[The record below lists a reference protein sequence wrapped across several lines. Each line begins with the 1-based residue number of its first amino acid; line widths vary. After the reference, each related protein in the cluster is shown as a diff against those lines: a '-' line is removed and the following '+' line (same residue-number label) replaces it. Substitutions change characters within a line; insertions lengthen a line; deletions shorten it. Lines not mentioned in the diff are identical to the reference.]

1 MPDGGDHGHGACAH
15 RAHDRLLVEGPQV
28 LHGPA
33 AAPDDHRVH
42 RLRAQGL
49 HGLRDGGRR
58 ALALHAA
65 GAEQDVH
72 GRVAAVRHAHD
83 VPDHRAGGR
92 GRNADAARRAR
103 QGALL
108 LGIEE
113 ALGLQAGAVALK
125 AQPELAHAV
134 ALHALAVELILALR
148 LVQGDIAGQQHA
160 HAVPGDKGEPHG
172 VLPEHHAAHEA
183 ALVLQ
188 GEVEVAGDVALKAG
202 DLPAHAQ
209 AAQQRVRLQEGAHI
223 AVELA
228 DAQGQAVTLRHVP
241 RPPRRFP

>member
-1 MPDGGDHGHGACAH
+1 MDPPP
-15 RAHDRLLVEGPQV
+15 R
-28 LHGPA
+28 
-33 AAPDDHRVH
+33 PDDHRVH

-113 ALGLQAGAVALK
+113 ALGL
-125 AQPELAHAV
+125 
-134 ALHALAVELILALR
+134 
-148 LVQGDIAGQQHA
+148 
-160 HAVPGDKGEPHG
+160 
-172 VLPEHHAAHEA
+172 
-183 ALVLQ
+183 
-188 GEVEVAGDVALKAG
+188 
-202 DLPAHAQ
+202 
-209 AAQQRVRLQEGAHI
+209 
-223 AVELA
+223 
-228 DAQGQAVTLRHVP
+228 
-241 RPPRRFP
+241 RRRGRAPKRSQSSPTPSRSMPSP